1 MPFPEGMVFFVIRL
15 ARPVLERFIQAM
27 QVSRLISAG
36 LCLLPSVLLAHPGH
50 HHPDETDEFDFFKA
64 TFFHSHGA
72 LDWILAAVALAALG
86 VALFAGKPA
95 LRLGALA
102 VMIGALA
109 AL

>member
-1 MPFPEGMVFFVIRL
+1 MQLPRL
-15 ARPVLERFIQAM
+15 L
-27 QVSRLISAG
+27 SAS

-50 HHPDETDEFDFFKA
+50 YHPDETDEFDFLKA

-72 LDWILAAVALAALG
+72 LDIIFVGVAVGSLII
-86 VALFAGKPA
+86 ALFAGKPA